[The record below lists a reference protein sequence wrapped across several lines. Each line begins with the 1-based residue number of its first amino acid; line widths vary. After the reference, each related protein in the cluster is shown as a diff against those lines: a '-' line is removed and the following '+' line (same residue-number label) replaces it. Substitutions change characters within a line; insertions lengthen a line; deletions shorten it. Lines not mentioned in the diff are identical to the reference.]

1 MHNAR
6 VYLNLYHVPIH
17 FNLYVFAAR
26 RGKAFRLY
34 RHCVYRKPNCRL
46 LSFTKKPNITLMQ
59 NLMQASKCCCNVQ
72 QPEAPPPPWL
82 KAKRTARSALS
93 MLLSIIIAFF
103 PKCPFCWAIYMSMFG
118 CLGIAKLPYMK
129 WLLPVLLLFLAL
141 HLFMLYRKAA
151 RIGYIPFG
159 ISVFG
164 AVTIMFTRT
173 FFPFETWLLIIG
185 MVSIISGSLLNSFT
199 NNRLKFK
206 TQQIH

>member
-1 MHNAR
+1 M
-6 VYLNLYHVPIH
+6 
-17 FNLYVFAAR
+17 
-26 RGKAFRLY
+26 
-34 RHCVYRKPNCRL
+34 
-46 LSFTKKPNITLMQ
+46 M
-59 NLMQASKCCCNVQ
+59 NLMQTSKCCCDVQ
-72 QPEAPPPPWL
+72 QKQAPPEPWFN
-82 KAKRTARSALS
+82 AKKTARSMLS
-93 MLLSIIIAFF
+93 TLLSIVIAFF

-129 WLLPVLLLFLAL
+129 WLLPVLLVFLAI

-164 AVTIMFTRT
+164 AVTIVFTRT
-173 FFPFETWLLIIG
+173 FFPFENLLLIIG

-206 TQQIH
+206 FQQIH

>member
-1 MHNAR
+1 
-6 VYLNLYHVPIH
+6 
-17 FNLYVFAAR
+17 
-26 RGKAFRLY
+26 
-34 RHCVYRKPNCRL
+34 
-46 LSFTKKPNITLMQ
+46 
-59 NLMQASKCCCNVQ
+59 MQASKCCCEVPKQ
-72 QPEAPPPPWL
+72 ETPVPPWS
-82 KAKRTARSALS
+82 KAKKTARSAGS

-129 WLLPVLLLFLAL
+129 WLLPVLLVFLAL

-164 AVTIMFTRT
+164 AVIIIVTRT
-173 FFPFETWLLIIG
+173 FFPFQNWLLIIG
-185 MVSIISGSLLNSFT
+185 MVSIMSGSLLNSFT

-206 TQQIH
+206 FQQIH

>member
-1 MHNAR
+1 
-6 VYLNLYHVPIH
+6 
-17 FNLYVFAAR
+17 
-26 RGKAFRLY
+26 
-34 RHCVYRKPNCRL
+34 
-46 LSFTKKPNITLMQ
+46 MQ
-59 NLMQASKCCCNVQ
+59 NLMQASKCCCEVPKQDTPVQ
-72 QPEAPPPPWL
+72 PWA
-82 KAKRTARSALS
+82 KAKKTAQSAGS

-129 WLLPVLLLFLAL
+129 WLLPVLLMFLAV

-164 AVTIMFTRT
+164 AATILFTRT
-173 FFPFETWLLIIG
+173 FFPFENWLLIVG

-206 TQQIH
+206 FQPIN